1 MIGLCDGL
9 SYLDALQLAQEFHLR
24 SHLEDDLVE
33 ATEKIKATAY
43 YAARVRTMEDEF
55 VELIKGVNP
64 KGGQLP
70 FYIRRIKIELL
81 AGALLNCAYLVDFIR
96 TNKPKEVQ
104 VISDQVKQQ
113 LCCTFA
119 DLLMSLAEG
128 GGLA

>member
-1 MIGLCDGL
+1 VIGLCDGL
-9 SYLDALQLAQEFHLR
+9 SYLDDLQLAQDFRLR
-24 SHLEDDLVE
+24 THLEDDIVE
-33 ATEKIKATAY
+33 ATGKIKASAY
-43 YAARVRTMEDEF
+43 YAARVRTMEEEF
-55 VELIKGVNP
+55 VEITKGVNP

-70 FYIRRIKIELL
+70 FHVRRIKIELL
-81 AGALLNCAYLVDFIR
+81 AGALVNCAYLIDFIR

-104 VISDQVKQQ
+104 AISDQVKQQ